1 MKSGTGNPIPTEPPQ
16 VGVGADLGSYRL
28 TSLLGQGA
36 MGRVFKARHL
46 KLGREVAIKVLN
58 PEYAARPDVLQR
70 FFREARVVNQI
81 GHEHVVDVTDLVELP
96 GCAFLVMELL
106 EGESLGQVTKRRRRR
121 WPTVRSTVEMMAQ
134 VCDALD
140 AAHRHGVVHRDLKP
154 DNVFIVK
161 RGGRDF
167 VKVLDFGVA
176 KLREPGTDSTSTGV
190 VVGTPRYMAPEQAA
204 GKEVGPAADIW
215 AAGVVLY
222 QLLSGDVPF
231 HAEGFVALAS
241 KLQTE
246 PAPPL
251 PPRTPRR
258 ERIPPPL
265 AATVMRCLEKKP
277 GDRFRS
283 MASLAEALRSSA
295 KDLGRGSAGR
305 RLAALAAAILLAG
318 AVALAAVRYDL
329 PRAARSLAAEVMRRV
344 APRQGAGPA
353 QAVNVPRAAPSPPA
367 SSPAP
372 GHGTRAAGPS
382 TTTAKSVA
390 PQAAHRRRRPERVE
404 LDLHSKPSGAW
415 VIRLDTGEKLG
426 TTPLHVKVRRGLGE
440 LALRFTLDGY
450 QPATASVDLKSG
462 GSANVTLR
470 PRKATGKKKRSAAHP
485 G

>member
-1 MKSGTGNPIPTEPPQ
+1 MKSGTGIPIPTEPAQ
-16 VGVGADLGSYRL
+16 VAVGAELGSYRL

-36 MGRVFKARHL
+36 MGRVFKAKHL
-46 KLGREVAIKVLN
+46 KLGREVAVKVLN

-106 EGESLGQVTKRRRRR
+106 EGESLGQVAKRRKRR
-121 WPTVRSTVEMMAQ
+121 WPTVRSTVEVMAQ

-154 DNVFIVK
+154 DNIFIVK

-167 VKVLDFGVA
+167 AKVLDFGVA

-204 GKEVGPAADIW
+204 GEEVGPAADIW

-277 GDRFRS
+277 ADRFRS
-283 MASLAEALRSSA
+283 MASLAEALRGSA

-318 AVALAAVRYDL
+318 AAALAAVRTDV
-329 PRAARSLAAEVMRRV
+329 PRAVRSLAAEVMRRV
-344 APRQGAGPA
+344 APAPPGPGARPA
-353 QAVNVPRAAPSPPA
+353 QAVTVPRAAPSPPA
-367 SSPAP
+367 ASPGTSS
-372 GHGTRAAGPS
+372 GPS

-390 PQAAHRRRRPERVE
+390 RQAAQRRKPERVE
-404 LDLHSKPSGAW
+404 LDLSSKPSGAT
-415 VIRLDTGEKLG
+415 VVRLDTGEKLG
-426 TTPLHVKVRRGLGE
+426 TTPLRVKVRRGSGE

-462 GSANVTLR
+462 GSVNVAMR
-470 PRKATGKKKRSAAHP
+470 PRKATAKKKRSAAHP
-485 G
+485 R

>member
-1 MKSGTGNPIPTEPPQ
+1 MMKSGTGIPIPTGPVQ
-16 VGVGADLGSYRL
+16 VGVGAELGSYRL

-46 KLGREVAIKVLN
+46 KLGRTVAVKVLN

-106 EGESLGQVTKRRRRR
+106 EGESLGQVMKRRKRR
-121 WPTVRSTVEMMAQ
+121 WPTVRSTVEVMAQ

-161 RGGRDF
+161 RRGRDF
-167 VKVLDFGVA
+167 AKVLDFGVA

-190 VVGTPRYMAPEQAA
+190 VLGTPRYMAPEQAA

-258 ERIPPPL
+258 ERIPPAL
-265 AATVMRCLEKKP
+265 AAMVMRCLEKKP
-277 GDRFRS
+277 ADRFRS
-283 MASLAEALRSSA
+283 MASLAEALRGSA
-295 KDLGRGSAGR
+295 KDLGAGGAGR
-305 RLAALAAAILLAG
+305 RLAALAAAIVLAG
-318 AVALAAVRYDL
+318 AMAVAAVRYDV
-329 PRAARSLAAEVMRRV
+329 PRAVRSLAAEAMRLV
-344 APRQGAGPA
+344 APGPGTKPA
-353 QAVNVPRAAPSPPA
+353 QAVKLPHAASSPPA
-367 SSPAP
+367 ASPTPGPSSS
-372 GHGTRAAGPS
+372 AAGPS
-382 TTTAKSVA
+382 STKSVA
-390 PQAAHRRRRPERVE
+390 PQAAHHRRRPERVE
-404 LDLHSKPSGAW
+404 LDLSSKPSGAS

-426 TTPLHVKVRRGLGE
+426 TTPVRVKVRRGSGE
-440 LALRFTLDGY
+440 LALRFTLEGY

-462 GSANVTLR
+462 GSAKVVMR
-470 PRKATGKKKRSAAHP
+470 PKKATGKKKKRSAAHP